1 MTMLSN
7 NEFDLNI
14 ENGAIVGLKRVNDAF
29 DTEYIAPDSRLCD
42 VVVKYRAADSDWKM
56 QSSLCLAKAGSMT
69 ITTEGDTTTASY
81 NIDNALTLTVA
92 LDLQDHALLWT
103 IKLEN
108 KTDTPLEIGDIAMP
122 FPMNS
127 AFVWDPDETCNLRV
141 FRHDFIS
148 GHNSHM
154 YWMRPNTVAPYLL
167 MTPLPDTSLEYWHQV
182 GDAIS
187 DELGQAGFHAY
198 IHSAGQVDAI
208 AEHKGSWRQPHT
220 SRTLA
225 PAGQPDDACQ
235 YGFKFEWTQGYD
247 DIRDALHSNG
257 LMDISVVP
265 GMTVPEDMFAM
276 FSIRTKHK
284 INAITAEHPEQT
296 KLEYLGEKQEDT
308 HVYRVEFK
316 KLGENLLSIDY
327 GDGRHSVL
335 EFFATETVETML
347 NKRSAFLVNTCQ
359 HRDPA
364 QWWNGLVSDFNMSN
378 HALLDPEHLDMITGW
393 REYMASCDDP
403 GLGKVPFIAAK
414 NVERPVQA
422 EIEAIDYYID
432 NFVWGGL
439 QMTEEEPYPYG
450 IYGIPNWKVNRES
463 EEDGDKGKLHV
474 WRIYD
479 YPHIILLYFKM
490 YEIATLYPDMHTSM
504 SAKDYLRRAA
514 GTAKTFFKA
523 GYEIRKWSAYKTGL
537 YNELII
543 PDVITALRTEDMTED
558 ADVIK
563 EHWENK
569 VRFFVNEKSS
579 PYGSEYPFD
588 STGFESTHAFA
599 KYAYEQLDNPDTTL
613 GVTREKAEQFMEL
626 QTQTNLCCRGWL
638 QPAYYLLGS
647 DYRRVG
653 GTSYTLSYMAQMGGW
668 SLLDYVL
675 YRTDAPLKL
684 LRLAYASSLSS
695 WALINSGTPE
705 SNYGYWFPGEEND
718 GGAGGGFEPAS
729 YGTTW
734 LEQPHGRG
742 SWYYGCEI
750 ELGFTGGIRCARTIL
765 ADDPLFGLFAFG
777 GALTETDDG
786 VEVIPRDG
794 ISRLFHVIRGAQRF
808 HMILDRDRYAKEAP
822 IALNDDLSRIS
833 LTLQNVASSDHTTTL
848 SLEGLPDGDYAL
860 SVDGAAAGTCTVAK
874 GRKVCINIAM
884 KQESPTNAIV
894 IARA

>member
-1 MTMLSN
+1 MTKLSN
-7 NEFDLNI
+7 NEFDLKI
-14 ENGAIVGLKRVNDAF
+14 DNGAIVSLKRVNDAF
-29 DTEYIAPDSRLCD
+29 DTDYIAPESRFCD
-42 VVVKYRAADSDWKM
+42 VVVKYRSADSDWKKGA
-56 QSSLCLAKAGSMT
+56 SLDLANAGSAD

-81 NIDNALTLTVA
+81 DIDKSLALTVK
-92 LDLQDHALLWT
+92 LDLQDNALLWLIT
-103 IKLEN
+103 LEN
-108 KTDTPLEIGDIAMP
+108 KTNEPLEIGDIAMP

-148 GHNSHM
+148 GHNSHI

-167 MTPLPDTSLEYWHQV
+167 MTPLPGTWLEYWDQQ
-182 GDAIS
+182 GDDIS
-187 DELGQAGFHAY
+187 DNLGQAGFHAY

-208 AEHKGSWRQPHT
+208 DEHKGSWRQPHT
-220 SRTLA
+220 SRMLA
-225 PAGQPDDACQ
+225 PAGQADGTCQ

-247 DIRDALHSNG
+247 EIRDALHANG
-257 LMDISVVP
+257 LMDIHVVP
-265 GMTVPEDMFAM
+265 GMTVPEDLFAM

-284 INAITAEHPEQT
+284 INAITAEHPDQT
-296 KLEYLGEKQEDT
+296 KLEYLGEEQEDT
-308 HVYRVEFK
+308 HVYRVAFK
-316 KLGENLLSIDY
+316 KLGENLLSIEY
-327 GDGRHSVL
+327 GDGLQAVL
-335 EFFATETVETML
+335 EFFATEPVETML
-347 NKRSAFLVNTCQ
+347 NKRSAFLVDKCQ
-359 HRDPA
+359 HKDPS
-364 QWWNGLVSDFNMSN
+364 QWWNGLVSDWNMTN
-378 HALLDPEHLDMITGW
+378 HVLLDPEHLDMIKGW
-393 REYMASCDDP
+393 RQYMASCDDP

-414 NVERPVQA
+414 NVELPVQA

-439 QMTEEEPYPYG
+439 QMTEDEPYPFG

-463 EEDGDKGKLHV
+463 EEEGAKGKLHV

-490 YEIATLYPDMHTSM
+490 YEIANLYPDMKTSM
-504 SAKDYLRRAA
+504 SATDYLRRAA
-514 GTAKTFFKA
+514 GTAKTFFTTP
-523 GYEIRKWSAYKTGL
+523 YEIREWSAYKTGL

-543 PDVITALRTEDMTED
+543 PDVITALRSEDMAED

-599 KYAYEQLDNPDTTL
+599 KYAYEQQDNPDNSL
-613 GVTREKAEQFMEL
+613 GVTREKAHEFMEM

-647 DYRRVG
+647 DYRRTG
-653 GTSYTLSYMAQMGGW
+653 GASYTLSYMAQMGGW

-675 YRTDAPLKL
+675 YRTDDPLKL
-684 LRLAYASSLSS
+684 LRVAYASSLSS

-718 GGAGGGFEPAS
+718 GGAGGGFEPAA

-750 ELGFTGGIRCARTIL
+750 ELGFSGGIRCARTIL
-765 ADDPLFGLFAFG
+765 AEDPLFGLFAFG
-777 GALTETDDG
+777 GALTETNDS

-794 ISRLFHVIRGAQRF
+794 VNRLFHVIRGSQRF
-808 HMILDRDRYAKEAP
+808 HMILDRDRYASDKP
-822 IALNDDLSRIS
+822 IILNDDLSRIS
-833 LTLQNVASSDHTTTL
+833 FTLQNVASSDHTTTL
-848 SLEGLPDGDYAL
+848 SLEGLPDGNYSL
-860 SVDGAAAGTCTVAK
+860 TVDGVASDDWLVAGSRKVTVEIAAK
-874 GRKVCINIAM
+874 GDSLE
-884 KQESPTNAIV
+884 QAIM
-894 IARA
+894 ISKS

>member
-1 MTMLSN
+1 MTKLSN
-7 NEFDLNI
+7 NEFDLKI
-14 ENGAIVGLKRVNDAF
+14 DNGAIISLKRVNDAF
-29 DTEYIAPDSRLCD
+29 DTDYIAPESRFCD
-42 VVVKYRAADSDWKM
+42 VVVKYRSADSDWKKG
-56 QSSLCLAKAGSMT
+56 SSLDLANAGSAN

-81 NIDNALTLTVA
+81 DIDKSLALTVK
-92 LDLQDHALLWT
+92 LDLQDNALLWLIT
-103 IKLEN
+103 LEN
-108 KTDTPLEIGDIAMP
+108 KTNEPLEIGDIGMP

-148 GHNSHM
+148 GHNSHI
-154 YWMRPNTVAPYLL
+154 YWMRPNTVEPYLL
-167 MTPLPDTSLEYWHQV
+167 MTPLPGTWLEYWDQQ
-182 GDAIS
+182 GDDIS
-187 DELGQAGFHAY
+187 DNLGQAGFHAY

-208 AEHKGSWRQPHT
+208 DEHKGSWRQSHT
-220 SRTLA
+220 SRMLA
-225 PAGQPDDACQ
+225 PAGQADGTCQ

-247 DIRDALHSNG
+247 EIRDALHANG
-257 LMDISVVP
+257 LMDIHVVP
-265 GMTVPEDMFAM
+265 GMTVPEDLFAM

-284 INAITAEHPEQT
+284 IHAITAEHPDQT
-296 KLEYLGEKQEDT
+296 RLEYLGEKQEDT

-327 GDGRHSVL
+327 GDELQAVL
-335 EFFATETVETML
+335 EFFATEPVETML
-347 NKRSAFLVNTCQ
+347 NKRSAFLVDKCQ
-359 HRDPA
+359 HKDPS
-364 QWWNGLVSDFNMSN
+364 QWWNGLVSDWNMTN
-378 HALLDPEHLDMITGW
+378 HVLLDPEHLDMIKGW
-393 REYMASCDDP
+393 RQYMASCDDP

-414 NVERPVQA
+414 NVELPVQA

-450 IYGIPNWKVNRES
+450 IYGTPNWKVNRES
-463 EEDGDKGKLHV
+463 EEEGAKGKLHV

-490 YEIATLYPDMHTSM
+490 YEIATLYPDMKTSL
-504 SAKDYLRRAA
+504 SATDYLRRAA
-514 GTAKTFFKA
+514 GTAKTFFTA
-523 GYEIRKWSAYKTGL
+523 PYEIREWSAYKTGL

-543 PDVITALRTEDMTED
+543 PDVITALRSEDMTED

-599 KYAYEQLDNPDTTL
+599 KYAYEQQDNPDNSL
-613 GVTREKAEQFMEL
+613 GVTREKAHEFMEM

-647 DYRRVG
+647 DYRRTG

-675 YRTDAPLKL
+675 YRTDDPLKL
-684 LRLAYASSLSS
+684 LRVAYASSLSS

-750 ELGFTGGIRCARTIL
+750 ELGFSGGIRCARTIL
-765 ADDPLFGLFAFG
+765 AEDPLFGLFAFG
-777 GALTETDDG
+777 GALTETDDS

-794 ISRLFHVIRGAQRF
+794 VNRLFHVIRGSQRF
-808 HMILDRDRYAKEAP
+808 HMILDRDRYASEKP
-822 IALNDDLSRIS
+822 IILNDDLSRIS
-833 LTLQNVASSDHTTTL
+833 FTLKNVASSDHTTTL
-848 SLEGLPDGDYAL
+848 SLEGLPDGNYSL
-860 SVDGAAAGTCTVAK
+860 TVDGVASDDWLVAGNRKVTVEIAAK
-874 GRKVCINIAM
+874 GDSLE
-884 KQESPTNAIV
+884 QAIM
-894 IARA
+894 ISKS